1 LTTETRE
8 FSVRREQIA
17 LRAAHERHSVSA
29 RAAKATDVDLGN
41 YAAVM
46 FDSSLWVSA
55 TPLSPDAARPGV
67 LGASLAWVVRS
78 AAEGASR
85 VVIVDNADE
94 ARAAIVARRAAYFD
108 LPIDVL
114 GAHGTAA
121 PVAHGR
127 AAPNAYDTVAP
138 AEHAAVIAPRREHL
152 ECARAFATPGAEI
165 VVEHGVV
172 SFEVA
177 GLEVARVGDEAGQ
190 SVVSIGVGAHD
201 RETFRMLHG
210 TTATPEQ
217 LRDVVRTVERH
228 RSPGAPSHPLN
239 LLAPERAMRSRA
251 TTNPQ
256 SIGLK
261 SLVAV
266 EPPVPRVNLKD
277 GVPCCAVGRDANDA
291 DTVVVFVAGV
301 DLDAVPFA
309 ADARD
314 RHARG
319 AQLLIVAPS
328 RNIVPLQGRI
338 AGKLREPARFVS
350 A

>member
-1 LTTETRE
+1 
-8 FSVRREQIA
+8 
-17 LRAAHERHSVSA
+17 
-29 RAAKATDVDLGN
+29 
-41 YAAVM
+41 
-46 FDSSLWVSA
+46 
-55 TPLSPDAARPGV
+55 
-67 LGASLAWVVRS
+67 
-78 AAEGASR
+78 
-85 VVIVDNADE
+85 
-94 ARAAIVARRAAYFD
+94 
-108 LPIDVL
+108 
-114 GAHGTAA
+114 
-121 PVAHGR
+121 
-127 AAPNAYDTVAP
+127 VAP
-138 AEHAAVIAPRREHL
+138 AEHAEVIAPRRAHL

-172 SFEVA
+172 SLEVA

-190 SVVSIGVGAHD
+190 SMVSIGVGAHD

-251 TTNPQ
+251 TSNPQ
-256 SIGLK
+256 SIGLR

-266 EPPVPRVNLKD
+266 EPPVPRANLKD
-277 GVPCCAVGRDANDA
+277 GVPCCAVGRDTNDEEA
-291 DTVVVFVAGV
+291 VVVFVAGV

-319 AQLLIVAPS
+319 ARLLIVAPS
-328 RNIVPLQGRI
+328 RNIVPLQERI

>member
-1 LTTETRE
+1 MATETRE
-8 FSVRREQIA
+8 FAARRERTA
-17 LRAAHERHSVSA
+17 LRAAHERHSVGA
-29 RAAKATDVDLGN
+29 RAANATDVDLGN

-46 FDSSLWVSA
+46 FDTALWVSA
-55 TPLSPDAARPGV
+55 TPLLPDAARPGV
-67 LGASLAWVVRS
+67 LGAALAWVVRS
-78 AAEGASR
+78 AVEGASR
-85 VVIVDNADE
+85 VVIVDNLDE
-94 ARAAIVARRAAYFD
+94 ARAGIAARRAAYFD
-108 LPIDVL
+108 IPIDVL
-114 GAHGTAA
+114 GVHGAAASAAH
-121 PVAHGR
+121 
-127 AAPNAYDTVAP
+127 DTVAP
-138 AEHAAVIAPRREHL
+138 AEHAAVISPRREHL
-152 ECARAFATPGAEI
+152 ECARALATPGAEI

-172 SFEVA
+172 SLEVA

-190 SVVSIGVGAHD
+190 SIVSIGVGAHD

-251 TTNPQ
+251 TSNPQ
-256 SIGLK
+256 SIGLR
-261 SLVAV
+261 SLAAV
-266 EPPVPRVNLKD
+266 EPPVPRANVKD
-277 GVPCCAVGRDANDA
+277 GVPCCAVGRDTNDA

-328 RNIVPLQGRI
+328 RNIVPLQERI
-338 AGKLREPARFVS
+338 AGKLREPARFVP